1 MMPPEDPIAA
11 STMTGTSLPIAQES
25 TIRRYVRSLLDR
37 HRGSFSAV
45 VLLHSIASIA
55 ALIGPFVLGSLVE
68 SLATGGTGIGI
79 DHAAL
84 IFVIALIVQ
93 TVFTRATRL
102 RASILGEEVLA
113 DLREDF
119 LKRAV
124 SLPTGVV
131 ERAGTGDLVSR
142 ATVDID
148 KLNHAVRD
156 AVPQITI
163 SLVTAAFVGVAMV
176 ITAPVLALTWLLAV
190 PPILISSRWY
200 FHRAPSAYRAES
212 ATYAAVSSSV
222 AETVD
227 AGRTIELYQLER
239 SRIEET
245 NRRIHRWVQWE
256 RYTLGLR
263 IRWFPAIEAGY
274 LLPLAG
280 VLSIGGL
287 LVIHGTISIGQL
299 TTGLLLTQMLIEPV
313 DEMLMWYDE
322 IQVGQASLARLV
334 GVQEVVDPETD
345 PTLEPMDDRLVVDD
359 VRFGYRAG
367 KDVLHG
373 IDLDVAPGERLAL
386 VGPSG
391 AGKSTLGRLMA
402 GIYTPRT
409 GSVEMGGAELAL
421 MPTENVRSQVA
432 LVNQEHHVFVGTM
445 RDNMLLAKRD
455 ASDEEILAALDSVD
469 ASPWV
474 EALPEGL
481 DTEVGSGGFSLAPG
495 QSQQLALARLIL
507 ANPHTLV
514 LDEATSLLDPRAARH
529 LERSL
534 NAVLEGRTVIAIA
547 HRLHTAYDADRIAV
561 VEHGLVSE
569 LGSHDELVAADGAYA
584 ALWRSWRDAD

>member
-1 MMPPEDPIAA
+1 MRPPEDALEA
-11 STMTGTSLPIAQES
+11 STLTGTALPIAKET
-25 TIRRYVRSLLDR
+25 TIRRYVRTLLKR
-37 HRGSFSAV
+37 HRKMFTAV
-45 VLLHSIASIA
+45 VGFHSVASISG
-55 ALIGPFVLGSLVE
+55 LVGPFVLGALVE
-68 SLATGGTGIGI
+68 SLATGSVGIGI
-79 DHAAL
+79 DLAAG
-84 IFVIALIVQ
+84 IFVVALVIQ
-93 TVFTRATRL
+93 TLFTRATRL

-163 SLVTAAFVGVAMV
+163 SLVTAVFVAIAMV
-176 ITAPVLALTWLLAV
+176 VSAPILALTWLLAV
-190 PPILISSRWY
+190 PPIWLSSRWY
-200 FHRAPSAYRAES
+200 FRRAPMAYRAES
-212 ATYAAVSSSV
+212 ATYAAVTSSV

-227 AGRTIELYQLER
+227 SGRTIELYQLEQTR
-239 SRIEET
+239 TAET
-245 NRRIHRWVQWE
+245 DRRIHRWVQWE
-256 RYTLGLR
+256 RYTLWLR
-263 IRWFPAIEAGY
+263 CRWFPAIEAGY

-280 VLSIGGL
+280 VLCFGGL
-287 LVIHGTISIGQL
+287 LVIHGTISLGEL
-299 TTGLLLTQMLIEPV
+299 TTGLLLTQMLTEPV

-334 GVQEVVDPETD
+334 GVQEVPDQETD
-345 PTLEPMDDRLVVDD
+345 PDLEPLDDRLVVDD

-402 GIYTPRT
+402 GIYAPRT
-409 GSVEMGGAELAL
+409 GSVEMGGAELAR
-421 MPTENVRSQVA
+421 MPAENVRSQVA
-432 LVNQEHHVFVGTM
+432 LVNQEHHVFVGSM

-455 ASDEEILAALDSVD
+455 ASDEDILSALDSVD

-474 EALPEGL
+474 ETLPEGL
-481 DTEVGSGGFSLAPG
+481 DTEVGSGGFALSPG

-561 VEHGLVSE
+561 VEHGMISE

-584 ALWRSWRDAD
+584 ALWRSWREAD